1 MEDPAAAVSSGIQSS
16 HSASSKRESCDP
28 HHACPVT
35 DRFPLLNRGTMLG
48 PYEKSVIDLPEL
60 TSQMDGGAELTALE
74 HELRSA

>member
-1 MEDPAAAVSSGIQSS
+1 
-16 HSASSKRESCDP
+16 
-28 HHACPVT
+28 VT